1 MKDGVDF
8 RARNT
13 QPESCSVSSVQS
25 LILKSQGKPKRT
37 LWKELN
43 RSDGYPA
50 QRELT
55 LQKHFLLSAPGSPI
69 SAAQPNHD
77 QTLPGTR
84 GHRSHWIVP
93 WEADTMD
100 SNRVEK
106 SKEAKG
112 RQHNL

>member
-13 QPESCSVSSVQS
+13 QPESCSVSAVQS

-50 QRELT
+50 QRELM
-55 LQKHFLLSAPGSPI
+55 LQKHFLLSALGSPI
-69 SAAQPNHD
+69 SAAQPNHTKPYQEQD
-77 QTLPGTR
+77 STGAAGLCPGRLMLWTL
-84 GHRSHWIVP
+84 
-93 WEADTMD
+93 
-100 SNRVEK
+100 NRVEK